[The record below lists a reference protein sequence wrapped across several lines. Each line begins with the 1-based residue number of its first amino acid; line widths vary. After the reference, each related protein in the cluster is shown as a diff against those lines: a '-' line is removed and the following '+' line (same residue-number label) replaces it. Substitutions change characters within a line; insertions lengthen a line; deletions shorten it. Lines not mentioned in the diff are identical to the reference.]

1 MSGLRAQ
8 ETAVLIRAPVLNRY
22 RWSYAEEDNEF
33 LHGFIKT
40 ATLESGQIL
49 QRLCIHTAAVTR
61 MLTAVGPLG
70 PFCISA
76 DVGGSLVM
84 WLVADESGGGSS
96 ARSRGASGDGV
107 RDSISCNGKAVAG
120 AEAARTANSSRGAV
134 PDCDWWLEKAGDILV
149 ENLHCIS
156 LLCSP
161 LGQGWQAPARSVAT
175 HLILAHSS
183 GFSIVNLGHAV
194 KSSVK
199 AGCVDADAWAFIGE
213 QRGGTLE
220 VQGTFEGLYQ
230 EVCSD
235 AASFSLS
242 RDCVDFSWACSNS
255 GIDGGGVGVVT
266 CGADSRNGSVIVRVW
281 SLLLPD
287 DGNKESRSRWAS
299 QRIAALDGAN
309 CGQNF
314 EGPLRLVHTL
324 TSNFDY
330 RSGLSKRKAED
341 SDDEFVP
348 DSEDGSGAGGL
359 SGAQADGV
367 VRPHKYQLAMCER
380 SVLLVGQGNIE
391 WWDFASACRHEAFAC
406 GSFLLDSDGGSQKR
420 ENMAESADDDDEEVE
435 EANDEDDETDVER
448 GGESFPTAGLV
459 TAVLVEPCIRS
470 GGINGAGKEEG
481 GNWEDLYL
489 GTSAGVVEC
498 MHLFS

>member
-1 MSGLRAQ
+1 MKCTMARAHVARAKEGWGRVTCVSGLRAQ
-8 ETAVLIRAPVLNRY
+8 GTAVLIRAPGLNRY
-22 RWSYAEEDNEF
+22 RWSSADKDNEF

-49 QRLCIHTAAVTR
+49 QRLCIHKAAVTR

-76 DVGGSLVM
+76 DADGSLVM
-84 WLVADESGGGSS
+84 WLVAAESGGGSDES
-96 ARSRGASGDGV
+96 GSSRSLGASGDVV
-107 RDSISCNGKAVAG
+107 RDTISCNGKAVAG
-120 AEAARTANSSRGAV
+120 AEAARTASSSRGDV
-134 PDCDWWLEKAGDILV
+134 PECDWWLEKAGDILV

-156 LLCSP
+156 LLYSP

-175 HLILAHSS
+175 HLILAHAS
-183 GFSIVNLGHAV
+183 GFSIVSLGHAV

-199 AGCVDADAWAFIGE
+199 AGSVDADAQAVIGE

-220 VQGTFEGLYQ
+220 VLCTFEGLYQ

-242 RDCVDFSWACSNS
+242 RDCVDFSWVCSNS

-287 DGNKESRSRWAS
+287 DGDKESMSRWAS
-299 QRIAALDGAN
+299 QRLAALDGAN

-324 TSNFDY
+324 ASNFAY
-330 RSGLSKRKAED
+330 RSGLSKRK
-341 SDDEFVP
+341 
-348 DSEDGSGAGGL
+348 
-359 SGAQADGV
+359 
-367 VRPHKYQLAMCER
+367 
-380 SVLLVGQGNIE
+380 
-391 WWDFASACRHEAFAC
+391 
-406 GSFLLDSDGGSQKR
+406 
-420 ENMAESADDDDEEVE
+420 
-435 EANDEDDETDVER
+435 
-448 GGESFPTAGLV
+448 
-459 TAVLVEPCIRS
+459 
-470 GGINGAGKEEG
+470 
-481 GNWEDLYL
+481 
-489 GTSAGVVEC
+489 
-498 MHLFS
+498 